1 MRFSSNNKYL
11 ATGGGDC
18 ILRIW
23 RVLDPENSPDPMQL
37 FSNKPFREY
46 VGHERDIVDISWC
59 SANPDML
66 ATASHDK
73 TAIIWNVRDTKPKQ
87 IFSMPSMVTSIS
99 FKPGSDETFATGSF
113 DKMARVWSLKHTKV
127 VDWAE
132 TPSNITAL
140 SYSLDG
146 ERLVVGTLKGICI
159 VFDTSTQKLMQLST
173 ITVKNRRGKFSNG
186 RKVTEI
192 KFTLNR

>member
-1 MRFSSNNKYL
+1 
-11 ATGGGDC
+11 
-18 ILRIW
+18 
-23 RVLDPENSPDPMQL
+23 
-37 FSNKPFREY
+37 
-46 VGHERDIVDISWC
+46 
-59 SANPDML
+59 
-66 ATASHDK
+66 
-73 TAIIWNVRDTKPKQ
+73 
-87 IFSMPSMVTSIS
+87 MVTSIS

-159 VFDTSTQKLMQLST
+159 VFDTST
-173 ITVKNRRGKFSNG
+173 
-186 RKVTEI
+186 
-192 KFTLNR
+192 